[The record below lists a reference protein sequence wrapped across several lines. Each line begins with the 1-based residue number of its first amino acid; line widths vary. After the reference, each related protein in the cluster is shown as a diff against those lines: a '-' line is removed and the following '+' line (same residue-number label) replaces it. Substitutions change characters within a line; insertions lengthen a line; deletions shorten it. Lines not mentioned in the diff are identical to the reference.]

1 MVLSASHRAVEAAA
15 KSREFAG
22 KLQTERDGR
31 LAAEAQLSQLR
42 AALVQGVA
50 GPSADV
56 SLYQHAP
63 LLDLDGGGMDDDDSK
78 TDAEAEEDAAAAS
91 RVMGSLDHDAALR
104 AARLHN
110 LELSRRLESVAKR
123 EEALAEEAR
132 SASDAKARAMS
143 FAAKLRAASSRASRA
158 EAAAEAAEE
167 RVDALTQHITKLMT
181 HLEHEAG
188 GKAKLH
194 DKLRH
199 AEAVIGRLKARNGRM
214 AQANQERDRLVL
226 DLKEGAKILEDQLR
240 LMDQKYVELRGK
252 LDWLRARADKEVRKA
267 RKQAEVVERAWLELQ
282 ASGVIPISRKPPK
295 MPASRLQVG
304 DPPGMPGADVKP
316 LADSSAAAGAA
327 SSPGAGSST
336 PSLPSISG
344 GRPAAGA
351 AAPRRAGTAAV
362 GRL

>member
-1 MVLSASHRAVEAAA
+1 
-15 KSREFAG
+15 
-22 KLQTERDGR
+22 
-31 LAAEAQLSQLR
+31 
-42 AALVQGVA
+42 
-50 GPSADV
+50 
-56 SLYQHAP
+56 
-63 LLDLDGGGMDDDDSK
+63 MDDDDSK

-91 RVMGSLDHDAALR
+91 RVIGSLDHDAALR

-226 DLKEGAKILEDQLR
+226 DLKVSGWGGGTGSE
-240 LMDQKYVELRGK
+240 RGVGT
-252 LDWLRARADKEVRKA
+252 WERCCFAR
-267 RKQAEVVERAWLELQ
+267 
-282 ASGVIPISRKPPK
+282 
-295 MPASRLQVG
+295 M
-304 DPPGMPGADVKP
+304 
-316 LADSSAAAGAA
+316 AAA
-327 SSPGAGSST
+327 
-336 PSLPSISG
+336 
-344 GRPAAGA
+344 
-351 AAPRRAGTAAV
+351 
-362 GRL
+362 